1 MIVLKTTSEINAMK
15 EAGKI
20 SARAL
25 KLAGTM
31 VEPGVS
37 TEKIDEAVLKY
48 IKSQGAAPSFL
59 NYGGFPKSCCISVN
73 HQVIHGIP
81 SKDCV
86 LKSGDVVSVDV
97 GAYFKGYHG
106 DNAYTFACG
115 DITAEA
121 KNLLDATK
129 ESLMQAIS
137 VAKVGNRLGDV
148 GNTVEEY
155 VKKRGYSVVRD
166 FVGHG
171 VGTSLHEDPS
181 VPNYGNPG
189 HGVRLRE
196 GMTIA
201 IEPMVNEGTGEVI
214 VLDDGWTTITADKKL
229 SAHFEHTIAITP
241 SGPVI
246 LTDPS

>member
-81 SKDCV
+81 SKNCV